1 MASAPAPLIPK
12 SLLQL
17 VNENDLPPAQLT
29 DKLFPQQGPISGHN
43 WAKAFPFQ
51 LMVVEPKGDG
61 TYTLL
66 RPSSGTTQTGTWQFT
81 LPIPPESM
89 STNMP
94 FAVST
99 SITQGGFIE
108 EWNGAPIRMINLAGT
123 TGVLFG
129 RDLAPPL
136 PPISFAE
143 SILGGTINAA
153 NNTANAFGELRNGR
167 TFDVHTV
174 DEGDFAPSGDLEK
187 MTGYFQFR
195 LLQAFFEAYAELK
208 KTREGRQ
215 ARLVFCAWKSE
226 SVYLVTPMM
235 FDVRQSVPESMEYR
249 YNLSFKALKRVRLSQ
264 GRADIALTY
273 TPVQRDP
280 GKLAKLLDKAEKAR
294 AVLQNAKKTIQAIGG
309 DVQHTLFDPLRELT
323 LFAKDALAIPLSV
336 ADLADSIIQDCK
348 DAILDLKS
356 TKSDAADFPTNMRNR
371 LHQVTQ
377 SVRDTDND
385 ITSLSAEISDDPGN
399 GLVPSFDPNS
409 RDAHPANNPFN
420 NPSDAQDFF
429 SNIKV
434 GDLKL
439 SPQVTG
445 KIAQERDR
453 VRKLNRNDFRQRRD
467 SIAATATNYANA
479 LGVGSATFNRTYNIT
494 PPTSVPVDPPT
505 DDDFS
510 VMYALNN
517 VIIEMNRLVVT
528 TDNEPNTK
536 LDAIAAIAGM
546 ASRSGIA
553 FRMPR
558 SKFAVPFQY
567 GNTLEMMSAKYL
579 GTPDR
584 WHEIAAL
591 NGLQSPYVDEQ
602 GFALA
607 LLTNGGD
614 NEILVSDA
622 LHLFV
627 GQPVFLS
634 SDIVTREQRRITKID
649 HLAIDQHLITVDGD
663 LDLDRFTT
671 AAHALLEAFLPNTVN
686 SQQVIYI
693 PSDTEPKD
701 THDFKSSSVPG
712 VNYYDTLIAVGGIDL
727 LLTQTNDLI
736 ITPDGDTKWAVGLQ
750 NIVQKVRLA
759 LTVRQGT
766 LLHHPEYGLPLAVG
780 TSIADL
786 SASDI
791 VKAATAMFAGDPTFN
806 GVTAASLNITGPTA
820 ALGLAVSVSGTSQVI
835 PISVSVPH

>member
-1 MASAPAPLIPK
+1 
-12 SLLQL
+12 
-17 VNENDLPPAQLT
+17 
-29 DKLFPQQGPISGHN
+29 
-43 WAKAFPFQ
+43 
-51 LMVVEPKGDG
+51 
-61 TYTLL
+61 
-66 RPSSGTTQTGTWQFT
+66 
-81 LPIPPESM
+81 
-89 STNMP
+89 
-94 FAVST
+94 
-99 SITQGGFIE
+99 
-108 EWNGAPIRMINLAGT
+108 
-123 TGVLFG
+123 
-129 RDLAPPL
+129 
-136 PPISFAE
+136 
-143 SILGGTINAA
+143 
-153 NNTANAFGELRNGR
+153 
-167 TFDVHTV
+167 
-174 DEGDFAPSGDLEK
+174 
-187 MTGYFQFR
+187 
-195 LLQAFFEAYAELK
+195 
-208 KTREGRQ
+208 
-215 ARLVFCAWKSE
+215 
-226 SVYLVTPMM
+226 
-235 FDVRQSVPESMEYR
+235 
-249 YNLSFKALKRVRLSQ
+249 
-264 GRADIALTY
+264 
-273 TPVQRDP
+273 
-280 GKLAKLLDKAEKAR
+280 
-294 AVLQNAKKTIQAIGG
+294 
-309 DVQHTLFDPLRELT
+309 
-323 LFAKDALAIPLSV
+323 
-336 ADLADSIIQDCK
+336 
-348 DAILDLKS
+348 
-356 TKSDAADFPTNMRNR
+356 
-371 LHQVTQ
+371 
-377 SVRDTDND
+377 
-385 ITSLSAEISDDPGN
+385 
-399 GLVPSFDPNS
+399 
-409 RDAHPANNPFN
+409 
-420 NPSDAQDFF
+420 
-429 SNIKV
+429 
-434 GDLKL
+434 
-439 SPQVTG
+439 
-445 KIAQERDR
+445 
-453 VRKLNRNDFRQRRD
+453 
-467 SIAATATNYANA
+467 
-479 LGVGSATFNRTYNIT
+479 
-494 PPTSVPVDPPT
+494 
-505 DDDFS
+505 
-510 VMYALNN
+510 
-517 VIIEMNRLVVT
+517 
-528 TDNEPNTK
+528 
-536 LDAIAAIAGM
+536 
-546 ASRSGIA
+546 
-553 FRMPR
+553 
-558 SKFAVPFQY
+558 
-567 GNTLEMMSAKYL
+567 MMSAKYL